1 MDNQTPEG
9 ELYMKAI
16 RMIGKVI
23 LITATMPLLMAA
35 MLMKWFGIFLFHC
48 SAWVLYLFASILLA
62 AAAMSF
68 LMGQTTGGEV
78 MQMLLGGFIVFLI
91 PQMVGGF
98 IATMELVTGL
108 LRSVWYI

>member
-1 MDNQTPEG
+1 
-9 ELYMKAI
+9 MKVI

-23 LITATMPLLMAA
+23 LITATMPLLMTS

-48 SAWVLYLFASILLA
+48 SAGVFYLLAGILLA

-68 LMGQTTGGEV
+68 LIGQTTGGEV
-78 MQMLLGGFIVFLI
+78 MQMLLGGFTVFLI
-91 PQMVGGF
+91 PQVVGGF
-98 IATMELVTGL
+98 VAIMELVTGL

>member
-1 MDNQTPEG
+1 MDNQTPER
-9 ELYMKAI
+9 ELYMKVI

-23 LITATMPLLMAA
+23 LITATMPLLMTS

-48 SAWVLYLFASILLA
+48 SAGVFYLLAGILLA

-68 LMGQTTGGEV
+68 LIGQTTGGEV
-78 MQMLLGGFIVFLI
+78 MQMLLGGFTVFLI
-91 PQMVGGF
+91 PQVVGGF
-98 IATMELVTGL
+98 VAIMELVTGL